1 MGDAA
6 KPKTWSAT
14 IEAVFLEELAGSA
27 NVARSA
33 IAAGTT
39 DKRAWQRRRADAK
52 FRAAFLVALSDG
64 YLRLELRMLQRAL
77 ERVAGGAAE
86 GDAPTTQEE
95 QRWLQLLRQHR
106 AAVQASD
113 IFEEIEDLAVVQRRI
128 DEKFDEMRRR
138 LAVATEAAADAADV
152 ISEVSD

>member
-1 MGDAA
+1 MGDSA

-27 NVARSA
+27 NVAQSA

-39 DKRAWQRRRADAK
+39 DKRAWQRRRADSK
-52 FRAAFLVALSDG
+52 FRAAFLVALADG

-86 GDAPTTQEE
+86 RDAPTTQEE

-128 DEKFDEMRRR
+128 DEKFAEMRRR
-138 LAVATEAAADAADV
+138 LEAATAGAAGAAV
-152 ISEVSD
+152 ISEVSE